1 MFTFTWKKYLP
12 VIHILLKKVSRET
25 QTLQMNETDFRRA
38 AGGRKIKFSFASM
51 QIKNGKIVSGSTLS
65 PVAKE
70 LGALLQESD
79 ITRYMIRDL
88 HVEFSLDNS
97 FLLTIKDATPVVVSE
112 EEVAATEE
120 AATTEE

>member
-1 MFTFTWKKYLP
+1 
-12 VIHILLKKVSRET
+12 
-25 QTLQMNETDFRRA
+25 MNETDFRRA
-38 AGGRKIKFSFASM
+38 AGGRKIKFSFSSM

-79 ITRYMIRDL
+79 ITRYMIREL

-97 FLLTIKDATPVVVSE
+97 FLLTIKDATPVVLSE
-112 EEVAATEE
+112 EEVAAAEE
-120 AATTEE
+120 AAAAGE

>member
-38 AGGRKIKFSFASM
+38 AGGRKIKFSFAAM
-51 QIKNGKIVSGSTLS
+51 QMKNGKIVSSSTHA

-97 FLLTIKDATPVVVSE
+97 FLLTIKDATPVPEAE
-112 EEVAATEE
+112 EEVETAETATEQ
-120 AATTEE
+120 